1 MPPSGNLSL
10 GKLSRW
16 GAVIA
21 LGVAAGYG
29 ARSLAERAGRNL
41 GSSPHLDW
49 EQAHRLALR
58 VSGWQGAGVPDRALR
73 QRQYSEM
80 VARSEPLV
88 AAYLGRRLPR
98 PIEEVH
104 VVDRRDWLEANFASL
119 ALLLEPLE
127 DIFTRLRAHPSPP
140 LAALLGGR
148 LAGAQIGVLFGVLA
162 RRVLG
167 QYDLSLLSPDPDS
180 QGALLFVEPNIAR
193 LGAQLGL
200 RGEDLRLWVTL
211 HEVTH
216 VFQFEAY
223 PWVRPY
229 FSDLLRQMLRALAGE
244 LSRPDAGL
252 TQFAGRLIEGRLMGR
267 HWLEGALSPEVKP
280 LFERVQ
286 ALMSLS
292 EGYSNHLMRAI
303 GRELLPSYGEIDRR
317 MKERERSKPLLLEL
331 FDRLTGMDLKLAQY
345 QEGEAFVSAVTAA
358 RGLAFANRAWDGP
371 ERLPTLA
378 EIRAPERWIARL
390 EG

>member
-1 MPPSGNLSL
+1 
-10 GKLSRW
+10 
-16 GAVIA
+16 VIA

-127 DIFTRLRAHPSPP
+127 DIF
-140 LAALLGGR
+140 
-148 LAGAQIGVLFGVLA
+148 QIGVLFGVLA